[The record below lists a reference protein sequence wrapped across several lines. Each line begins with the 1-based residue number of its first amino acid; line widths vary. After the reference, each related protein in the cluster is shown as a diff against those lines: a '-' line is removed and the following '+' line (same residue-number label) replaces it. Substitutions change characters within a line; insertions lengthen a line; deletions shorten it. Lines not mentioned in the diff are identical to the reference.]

1 MNKAKHKSRRAKGDG
16 TIFQN
21 KKVDKL
27 RDILRR
33 DKKQKKVSANFLQMA
48 ENSFLNTNLM
58 TLSKMDGTHFFN
70 NIYL

>member
-21 KKVDKL
+21 KKVDRL

-33 DKKQKKVSANFLQMA
+33 DKKQKK
-48 ENSFLNTNLM
+48 SFREFFTN
-58 TLSKMDGTHFFN
+58 G
-70 NIYL
+70 